1 MIRLRVQRLAPP
13 RIKSTPLEVRHQCHI
28 KGQPLGLVH
37 GHHLHNAGDATF
49 IQIPALSK
57 ANEFI
62 RISQTR
68 FIILPGQL
76 NKLAA
81 AMA

>member
-62 RISQTR
+62 RIPQTR